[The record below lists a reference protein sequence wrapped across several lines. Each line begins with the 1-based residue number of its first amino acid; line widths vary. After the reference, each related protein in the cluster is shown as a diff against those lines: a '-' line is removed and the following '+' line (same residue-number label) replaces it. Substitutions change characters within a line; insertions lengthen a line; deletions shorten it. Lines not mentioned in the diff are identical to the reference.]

1 MPSTK
6 NVDALAQIKEDL
18 ADVQAVWVVDYRGL
32 TVKEAQELR
41 RNIREA
47 GAVMKVYKNTLMH
60 IALKELDMA
69 DMDEIL
75 SGPSAFVFAD
85 GDPVASAKALRDFSK
100 DNENA
105 RHQGW
110 HHGRQVRR
118 CRGSQEDRSS
128 SFARRTHREASRFA
142 SEPPCSQIVARA
154 QRTGSS
160 RSLAPSVL
168 SPTRR
173 MQPKRCLAL
182 GLEQA
187 A

>member
-100 DNENA
+100 DN
-105 RHQGW
+105 
-110 HHGRQVRR
+110 
-118 CRGSQEDRSS
+118 
-128 SFARRTHREASRFA
+128 
-142 SEPPCSQIVARA
+142 ARA
-154 QRTGSS
+154 G
-160 RSLAPSVL
+160 RSHHRCY
-168 SPTRR
+168 RR
-173 MQPKRCLAL
+173 PEECSLN
-182 GLEQA
+182 A

>member
-60 IALKELDMA
+60 IALKELDM
-69 DMDEIL
+69 DEIL

-100 DNENA
+100 DNETLVIKGGIMDGKFVDAEAVKKIAALPSREELIAKLLGSLQNPMSQVVRVLNA
-105 RHQGW
+105 PLEQ
-110 HHGRQVRR
+110 
-118 CRGSQEDRSS
+118 
-128 SFARRTHREASRFA
+128 
-142 SEPPCSQIVARA
+142 VARTIGA
-154 QRTGSS
+154 IADQ
-160 RSLAPSVL
+160 
-168 SPTRR
+168 
-173 MQPKRCLAL
+173 KN
-182 GLEQA
+182 A

>member
-100 DNENA
+100 DNETLVIKGGIMDGKFVDA
-105 RHQGW
+105 RQS
-110 HHGRQVRR
+110 RRSQLFLRAKNSSRSFSVRFR
-118 CRGSQEDRSS
+118 TPCRRSCACS
-128 SFARRTHREASRFA
+128 THR
-142 SEPPCSQIVARA
+142 
-154 QRTGSS
+154 SS

>member
-100 DNENA
+100 DNETLVIKGGIMDGKFVDA
-105 RHQGW
+105 EAVKKIAALPSREELIAKLL
-110 HHGRQVRR
+110 
-118 CRGSQEDRSS
+118 GSLQNPHVADR
-128 SFARRTHREASRFA
+128 
-142 SEPPCSQIVARA
+142 ARA
-154 QRTGSS
+154 QRTARAG
-160 RSLAPSVL
+160 RSHHRCY
-168 SPTRR
+168 RR
-173 MQPKRCLAL
+173 PEECSLN
-182 GLEQA
+182 A